1 MSVIIIGTGGGG
13 HQAIT
18 RLVTVYHSATAEQKA
33 AIVDLIDTFTS
44 NANALA
50 DDVDRNP
57 MDG

>member
-18 RLVTVYHSATAEQKA
+18 RLVTVYHAANAEQKA
-33 AIVDLIDTFTS
+33 QIVDLIETFTA

-50 DDVDRNP
+50 DEVDQNP
-57 MDG
+57 